1 MREKGG
7 DIMSAETVRIIGNV
21 SFRLTLDPGVW
32 IFDDRRVH
40 MENVFT
46 DRAEAQVISEAEKM
60 ARAWNRQRTGKKPQ
74 SNQNIVHIDR
84 KDLTEHSLGI
94 PLEPFLQNASPSEDA
109 KSLIVRQEDGHEE
122 RISLTEAMSAILA
135 FSEKGKPLKE
145 TGPVHFYYGDGS
157 NHHNPIQ
164 NVTELIV
171 E

>member
-1 MREKGG
+1 MA
-7 DIMSAETVRIIGNV
+7 AETVRIIGNV

-40 MENVFT
+40 MDHVFT
-46 DRAEAQVISEAEKM
+46 NSKEAQVISEAEKM

-94 PLEPFLQNASPSEDA
+94 PLRPFLQNAVPSDQAET
-109 KSLIVRQEDGHEE
+109 LVIRQENGQEK
-122 RISLTEAMSAILA
+122 RVPLAEAMNAILA
-135 FSEKGKPLKE
+135 FSDKGKPLKE

-157 NHHNPIQ
+157 NRNHPIQ